1 MTDIEKNVPEA
12 ELKDKELDEVA
23 GGSFGEKAYETLFSE
38 EEYKSVGITL
48 KSKGSYGYLYI
59 YQGQSISMREA
70 NRLVEEKAASQ
81 KWGF

>member
-1 MTDIEKNVPEA
+1 MTDSEKNVPEA

-48 KSKGSYGYLYI
+48 KSKGSYGYFYI
-59 YQGQSISMREA
+59 YQGQSISMRDA
-70 NRLVEEKAASQ
+70 NRIVEEYRMFREWDK
-81 KWGF
+81 